1 MTIKREDIHKPR
13 IGYSIL
19 KAYETFCF
27 KRYYKH
33 IQVIG
38 RENIPYNKRYIFTP
52 NHQNALMD
60 ALAVVNASGRD
71 TVFFAR
77 ADIFRKKGQSKILR
91 FLKIMPIYRMRDG
104 ASELTKNEDIFN
116 SAIEILEDHV
126 PICIMPEGNHG
137 EKRRLRSLV
146 KGVFRI
152 AFRAQEDINTRD
164 GIKLVPVG
172 LDYSNYIKFFQNLL
186 IIYGPPIEVSEYQEL
201 YSENPA
207 KGINALK
214 DRLVSELKKIMIH
227 IETEEYYDV
236 YQSLREFYN
245 NRMRKKAGIV
255 GRTHYDRFRAD
266 KMMIRMLDKK
276 IETEPSLIEELAE
289 LVREYA
295 KELEK
300 LNLRNWIF
308 ERSGF
313 TSKKI
318 FYKRIGLVLSFPVFL
333 YGYVNNWLPFHLPV
347 KRTKKIKDKQFHSS
361 FKFVLA
367 MLYFPVFYAIQTIF
381 IGLITGPGWIPW
393 AYLLSL
399 PATGY
404 FALFWSI
411 WYKRWKAGLRYRKMK
426 KSRDPEILRLEE
438 NYHNMNKIMDRMV
451 DEYTGNMKQ
460 EKKKH

>member
-1 MTIKREDIHKPR
+1 MTDKREDIHR
-13 IGYSIL
+13 YRFGYSLL

-33 IQVIG
+33 LQVIG
-38 RENIPYNKRYIFTP
+38 LENIPYGKPCIFTP

-60 ALAVVNASGRD
+60 ALVVVNTSKKD
-71 TVFFAR
+71 TIFFAR
-77 ADIFRKKGQSKILR
+77 ADIFRKKKQANFLR
-91 FLKIMPIYRMRDG
+91 FLKILPIYRIRDG
-104 ASELTKNEDIFN
+104 AGELSKNEEIFK
-116 SAIEILEDHV
+116 SAITILEDRV

-137 EKRRLRSLV
+137 DKRRLRNLV

-152 AFRAQEDINTRD
+152 AFRAQESMEGNE

-172 LDYSNYIKFFQNLL
+172 IDYSHYVKFFQDLL
-186 IIYGPPIEVSEYQEL
+186 IIYGQPIEVSEYQDL
-201 YSENPA
+201 YRENPA

-214 DRLVSELKKIMIH
+214 NRLAEELKKIMIH

-236 YQSLREFYN
+236 YQSLRKFYN

-266 KMMIRMLDKK
+266 KMMIRMLD
-276 IETEPSLIEELAE
+276 ITLEEDPDQIRTLSAI
-289 LVREYA
+289 VRKYREG
-295 KELEK
+295 LST

-318 FYKRIGLVLSFPVFL
+318 LYKRIGLILSFPFFL
-333 YGYVNNWLPFHLPV
+333 YGYINNWLPFHLPI
-347 KRTKKIKDKQFHSS
+347 KSTKKIKDQQFHSS

-367 MLYFPVFYAIQTIF
+367 MVYFPVFYTLQTI
-381 IGLITGPGWIPW
+381 IISLLTGPTWLPW

-404 FALFWSI
+404 FALFWSN
-411 WYKRWKAGLRYRKMK
+411 WFKRWKAGLKYRKMK
-426 KSRDPEILRLEE
+426 KNRDPEILELENSYHSMNRL
-438 NYHNMNKIMDRMV
+438 MDQIA
-451 DEYTGNMKQ
+451 DHQLGKQ
-460 EKKKH
+460 FHHQ